1 MSASGLAASLPA
13 DAIATII
20 SPLDPTLWLA
30 WLELI
35 VLALLVAPVGV
46 WALHRR
52 ALFAAEVIPHAMLPA
67 AGAAALLGIGVTFG
81 GLVGALVG
89 AAAIAALGR
98 VGGSTDD
105 RDLDSA
111 ATTVLGAATGLGA
124 ILTIEASGT
133 RGLERLLFGD
143 PLAATAASLVPT
155 AVGAAVVLG
164 FAVAGHRALLAST
177 LGVDAARAAGVSPV
191 RIELLATIGLAV
203 AVALAAGAVG
213 AVLAFALVVGPAAV
227 ATRGGRHIGGQIGVA
242 AGLGLVMVTVGL
254 VVSANVDVPAGAAVA
269 LAAGLPGLAALAI
282 RH

>member
-1 MSASGLAASLPA
+1 M
-13 DAIATII
+13 IT
-20 SPLDPTLWLA
+20 PLDPTLRLA

-52 ALFAAEVIPHAMLPA
+52 ALFAAEVLPHAMLPA
-67 AGAAALLGIGVTFG
+67 AGAAALLGLGVTFG

-89 AAAIAALGR
+89 AAAIAFLGR
-98 VGGSTDD
+98 AGGSTDD

-143 PLAATAASLVPT
+143 PLAATAASLLPT
-155 AVGAAVVLG
+155 AIGAALVLG
-164 FAVAGHRALLAST
+164 LALVGHRALLATT
-177 LGVDAARAAGVSPV
+177 LGVDAARSAGVSTARV
-191 RIELLATIGLAV
+191 EVVATGALAV

-213 AVLAFALVVGPAAV
+213 AVLTFALVVGPAAV
-227 ATRGGRHIGGQIGVA
+227 ATRGGRHVGAQIGVA
-242 AGLGLVMVTVGL
+242 AALGLVMVTVGL

-269 LAAGLPGLAALAI
+269 LAAGLPGLVALAI

>member
-1 MSASGLAASLPA
+1 MTPLDFAASPGSAPLAAF
-13 DAIATII
+13 I
-20 SPLDPTLWLA
+20 SPFDPTLRLA

-52 ALFAAEVIPHAMLPA
+52 ALFAAEVLPHAMLPA
-67 AGAAALLGIGVTFG
+67 AGAAALLGLGVSFG
-81 GLVGALVG
+81 GLIGALVG
-89 AAAIAALGR
+89 AAAIAFLGR
-98 VGGSTDD
+98 AGGSTDD

-143 PLAATAASLVPT
+143 PLAATATSLIPT
-155 AVGAAVVLG
+155 AIGATLVVA
-164 FAVAGHRALLAST
+164 FAIAGHRALLAST
-177 LGVDAARAAGVSPV
+177 LGVDAARAARVSSPRV
-191 RIELLATIGLAV
+191 ELYATGALAV

-227 ATRGGRHIGGQIGVA
+227 ATRGGRHVGAQIGVA

-254 VVSANVDVPAGAAVA
+254 VVSANVDVPAGASVA
-269 LAAGLPGLAALAI
+269 LAAGLPGLVALAV